1 MGLAAAILISFA
13 CALLYAAGV
22 YWLDR
27 YEKEPR
33 RLLGGVFTWGAL
45 FAAAAAYVANG
56 WLTRSLYTAGS
67 SAALANLLST
77 RLLAP
82 VLEESLK
89 GLAVLA
95 VFLLFRHE
103 FDSLVDGMVYAAVTA
118 LGFAATENAY
128 YIYTR
133 GYLVGGWPGLF
144 QLSALRIGLVGW
156 QHPFFTA
163 FIGIGLGIARFAP
176 RRGLRLAA
184 PLAGWLAAVTLHAL
198 HNSLSGLLL
207 RQGGLGLSALFDW
220 SGWLLMLL
228 FTLWALS
235 GEAAAL
241 RLHLAE
247 EVGLGVINP
256 AQYRTACSAWRQG
269 MARLAARG
277 LGCYA
282 ATATFYQLCGE
293 LALKKREA
301 AALGPADGDDT
312 IIAGLRSR
320 LSRLSPTVE
329 F

>member
-1 MGLAAAILISFA
+1 MGLVAAVLISFA

-56 WLTRSLYTAGS
+56 WLTRGLYTAGS

-95 VFLLFRHE
+95 IFLLYRHE

-128 YIYTR
+128 YIYTH
-133 GYLVGGWPGLF
+133 GYLVDGWPGLLL
-144 QLSALRIGLVGW
+144 LSGLRIGLLGW
-156 QHPFFTA
+156 QHPFCTA

-176 RRGLRLAA
+176 GRGLRLAA
-184 PLAGWLAAVTLHAL
+184 PLAGWLVAVAVHAL
-198 HNSLSGLLL
+198 HNGLAGVLL
-207 RQGGLGLSALFDW
+207 RLGGLGLSALFDW
-220 SGWLLMLL
+220 SGWVLMLV
-228 FTLWALS
+228 FGLWALS

-241 RLHLAE
+241 HLHLAE
-247 EVGLGVINP
+247 EVDLGIISP

-277 LGCYA
+277 RGCYA
-282 ATATFYQLCGE
+282 ATAAFYQLCGE

-301 AALGPADGDDT
+301 VALGLADGDDS
-312 IIAGLRSR
+312 IIASLRAR
-320 LSRLSPTVE
+320 LSKLSPSAGV
-329 F
+329 